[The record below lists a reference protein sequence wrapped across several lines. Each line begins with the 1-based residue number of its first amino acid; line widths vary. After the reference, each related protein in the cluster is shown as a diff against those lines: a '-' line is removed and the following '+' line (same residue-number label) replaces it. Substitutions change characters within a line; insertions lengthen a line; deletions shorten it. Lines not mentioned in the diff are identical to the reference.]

1 MSGQTRLRD
10 AGRMVEVE
18 RASPGPAQ
26 APPPEGPP
34 TRTMSAPLADSVDAE
49 GNVAA
54 NEAGAPAAPWHN
66 LPADAVAAKLGVD
79 PKTGLD
85 TAEVERRRAEVG
97 PNKLAEP
104 EKEPGWKA
112 FVRQYRDLMQL
123 VLLGAAIVSMAALQE
138 FSTGIVIIGLTVL
151 NAILGLN
158 QEGKAAASVAA
169 LQKMLLIRAHVRRG
183 GAVAD
188 VPAEALV
195 PGDIVSFEAGDK
207 IPADGRLL
215 VAATLE
221 IEEAA
226 LTGESTPV
234 LKSVGPV
241 TGGDVPLGDR
251 VDMAYMNSTVT
262 RGRGEM
268 VVTATRMD
276 TEVGQISGMLSQVQE
291 EKTPLTRQ
299 LDQLT
304 VLLTIMAAAALA
316 LVVLLGL
323 IRGESFDDLFLI
335 GISLAIAAIPTGL
348 PAVVTTMLSLG
359 TQALA
364 AKGAIVKR
372 LRSVETLG
380 STSAISSN
388 KTGTLT
394 LNQMTARQLV
404 IAGRRYSVEGQGYS
418 TDGKILR
425 VGGETDTDLEPFLL
439 PMALANDASVHD
451 GEIVGDPTEAA
462 LVVLAAKGGYD
473 VDETRRVYPRVG
485 EVPFDSDYKFMAT
498 FHEMQHRSG
507 KVVRCFV
514 KGAPDVILG
523 RSSSVRDADGSSLDV
538 DAYRERIMAEND
550 RLAGEGLR
558 VLAVA
563 SRDIDPA
570 HFDPNATLLDE
581 VQGLTMLALVAI
593 VDPPR
598 KEARDAIARC
608 KDAGIRARMITG
620 DHVTTAGAIANQ
632 LGIEGRA
639 LSGTEFAALS
649 DTELDQQVE
658 DIGVVARV
666 APEDKVRLVEKLKQR
681 GHVVAMTGDGV
692 NDAPALKRADI
703 GVAMGITGTE
713 VTKEAGDMILTDD
726 NFATIVSAVEGGRAI
741 YDNLMKYVRFQMIT
755 LGGFILLFL
764 GAGIFDVANGIPLT
778 PLQILWVNFAV
789 DVLLAIGLGF
799 DAPVPGLMRRPPRD
813 ASAPIVDRA
822 LGIRLGLA
830 SLLMAALTLGVVAW
844 GEHRY
849 DLVVA
854 TTMGMTTLSLMHI
867 VAALE
872 AREPPGT
879 IFKRYTIENRRFVQ
893 MIGAAL
899 VLTFLVTALSPL
911 QRIFDTVALTSAQ
924 WGICLLGPIVYLAL
938 AELGKLIDRHAGQH

>member
-1 MSGQTRLRD
+1 VSQAIDEMPMSVLWHGLGAEDVSNRLH
-10 AGRMVEVE
+10 
-18 RASPGPAQ
+18 
-26 APPPEGPP
+26 
-34 TRTMSAPLADSVDAE
+34 VD
-49 GNVAA
+49 
-54 NEAGAPAAPWHN
+54 PAA
-66 LPADAVAAKLGVD
+66 
-79 PKTGLD
+79 GLD
-85 TAEVERRRAEVG
+85 GDELDRRRAQYG
-97 PNKLAEP
+97 PNKLAEAP
-104 EKEPGWKA
+104 KEPGWHA
-112 FVRQYRDLMQL
+112 FLRQYRDLMQL
-123 VLLGAAIVSMAALQE
+123 VLIGAAIVSMVALQE
-138 FSTGIVIIGLTVL
+138 FSTGIAILGLTVL
-151 NAILGLN
+151 NAVLGLN
-158 QEGKAAASVAA
+158 QEGKAAESVAA
-169 LQKMLLIRAHVRRG
+169 LQKMLLIKAHVRRG
-183 GAVAD
+183 GSIVD
-188 VPAEALV
+188 IPAEELV
-195 PGDIVSFEAGDK
+195 PGDVVSFEAGDK
-207 IPADGRLL
+207 VPADGRLL

-234 LKSVGPV
+234 LKSVDPV
-241 TGGDVPLGDR
+241 TGDDVPLGDR

-268 VVTATRMD
+268 VVTATGMD
-276 TEVGQISGMLSQVQE
+276 TEVGQISGMLSEVQE

-304 VLLTIMAAAALA
+304 VLITIMAAAALA
-316 LVVLLGL
+316 LVILIGL
-323 IRGESFDDLFLI
+323 VRGESFDDLFLV

-380 STSAISSN
+380 STSAICSD

-394 LNQMTARQLV
+394 LNQMTARQLIV
-404 IAGRRYSVEGQGYS
+404 AGRRYSVDGQGYS
-418 TDGKILR
+418 TEGKILR
-425 VGGETDTDLEPFLL
+425 VAGETDTALDPFLM

-462 LVVLAAKGGYD
+462 LVVLAAKGGLD
-473 VDETRRVYPRVG
+473 VDETRRLYPRVA
-485 EVPFDSDYKFMAT
+485 EVPFDSEYKFMAT
-498 FHEMQHRSG
+498 FHELDGEGG

-514 KGAPDVILG
+514 KGAPDVLLA
-523 RSSSVRDADGSSLDV
+523 RSSRARDV
-538 DAYRERIMAEND
+538 DGAELRIDDYRERVMEEND

-563 SRDIDPA
+563 SRDFDPA
-570 HFDPNATLLDE
+570 AFDPGGELVGE
-581 VQGLTMLALVAI
+581 VQDLTLLALVAI

-598 KEARDAIARC
+598 KEAKDAIAQC
-608 KDAGIRARMITG
+608 KAAGIRARMITG
-620 DHVTTAGAIANQ
+620 DHVTTAGAIAGQ
-632 LGIEGRA
+632 LGIEGAA

-649 DTELDQQVE
+649 DDELDEQVE
-658 DIGVVARV
+658 GIGVVARV
-666 APEDKVRLVEKLKQR
+666 APEDKVRLVEKLKR
-681 GHVVAMTGDGV
+681 KGHVVAMTGDGV

-741 YDNLMKYVRFQMIT
+741 YDNLMKYVRFQLIT
-755 LGGFILLFL
+755 LGAFILLFL
-764 GAGIFDVANGIPLT
+764 GAGIFDVANGVPLT
-778 PLQILWVNFAV
+778 PLQILWVNFAI

-799 DAPVPGLMRRPPRD
+799 DAAAPGLMRRKPRD

-830 SLLMAALTLGVVAW
+830 ALVVSILALIVVAW

-849 DLVVA
+849 GLTVA
-854 TTMGMTTLSLMHI
+854 TTMGMTTLGLMHI

-872 AREPPGT
+872 SREPTGT

-893 MIGAAL
+893 LVGATL
-899 VLTFLVTALSPL
+899 VLSLLVTTLSPL
-911 QRIFDTVALTSAQ
+911 QRIFDTVPLTAAQ
-924 WGICLLGPIVYLAL
+924 WGICLLGPIVYLAFT
-938 AELGKLIDRHAGQH
+938 ELGKLAERHAGGADTVSAPSAA

>member
-1 MSGQTRLRD
+1 VNTTESAATATRR
-10 AGRMVEVE
+10 
-18 RASPGPAQ
+18 
-26 APPPEGPP
+26 
-34 TRTMSAPLADSVDAE
+34 DSVWHGRTAD
-49 GNVAA
+49 
-54 NEAGAPAAPWHN
+54 EACSE
-66 LPADAVAAKLGVD
+66 LGVD
-79 PKTGLD
+79 PGSGLD
-85 TAEVERRRAEVG
+85 SGEVEKRRAQYG
-97 PNKLAEP
+97 PNKLAEAP
-104 EKEPGWKA
+104 KEPGWHA
-112 FVRQYRDLMQL
+112 FLRQYRDLMQY
-123 VLLGAAIVSMAALQE
+123 VLLGAAIVSIVALQE
-138 FSTGIVIIGLTVL
+138 FSTGLAILGLTVL
-151 NAILGLN
+151 NAVLGLN
-158 QEGKAAASVAA
+158 QEGKAAESVAA

-183 GAVAD
+183 GSIAD
-188 VPAEALV
+188 IPAEELV

-234 LKSVGPV
+234 LKSVEPV
-241 TGGDVPLGDR
+241 AGGDVPLGDR

-268 VVTATRMD
+268 VVTATGMD

-304 VLLTIMAAAALA
+304 VLITIMAAAALA

-323 IRGESFDDLFLI
+323 IRGESFDDLFLV

-359 TQALA
+359 TQGLA

-380 STSAISSN
+380 STSAICSD

-394 LNQMTARQLV
+394 LNQMTARQLIV
-404 IAGRRYSVEGQGYS
+404 AGRRYSVDGQGYS
-418 TDGKILR
+418 TEGKILR
-425 VGGETDTDLEPFLL
+425 VAGETDIALDPFLM
-439 PMALANDASVHD
+439 PMALANDAAVHD

-462 LVVLAAKGGYD
+462 LVVLAEKGGID
-473 VDETRRVYPRVG
+473 VDQTRSLYPRLA
-485 EVPFDSDYKFMAT
+485 EVPFDSEYKFMAT
-498 FHEMQHRSG
+498 FHEFEEDGR
-507 KVVRCFV
+507 KIVRCYV
-514 KGAPDVILG
+514 KGAPDVLLG
-523 RSSSVRDADGSSLDV
+523 RSSEARDV
-538 DAYRERIMAEND
+538 DGAVIAIDDYRERVMEEND

-563 SRDIDPA
+563 SHDFEPA
-570 HFDPNATLLDE
+570 TFDKHGQLVDE
-581 VQGLTMLALVAI
+581 VEELTLLALVAI

-598 KEARDAIARC
+598 KEAKDAIAEC

-620 DHVTTAGAIANQ
+620 DHVTTAGAIADQ
-632 LGIEGRA
+632 LGIEGNA

-649 DTELDQQVE
+649 DSELDSQVE

-666 APEDKVRLVEKLKQR
+666 APEDKVRLVEALKEK

-692 NDAPALKRADI
+692 NDAPALKRSDI

-764 GAGIFDVANGIPLT
+764 GAGIFNVANGIPLT
-778 PLQILWVNFAV
+778 PLQILWVNFAI

-799 DAPVPGLMRRPPRD
+799 DAAAPGLMRRRPRD
-813 ASAPIVDRA
+813 AKAPVIDRE
-822 LGIRLGLA
+822 LGTRLGLA
-830 SLLMAALTLGVVAW
+830 SLVMAVLGLVVVAW

-849 DLVVA
+849 ALEVA
-854 TTMGMTTLSLMHI
+854 TTMGMTTLGLMHI

-872 AREPPGT
+872 AREPGET

-893 MIGAAL
+893 LVGAAL
-899 VLTFLVTALSPL
+899 VLSLLVTTLSPL
-911 QRIFDTVALTSAQ
+911 QRIFDTRALTAAQ
-924 WGICLLGPIVYLAL
+924 WGICLLGPIAYLAL
-938 AELGKLIDRHAGQH
+938 TELGKWFNRRSGKVHAAPATAAT